1 MLVGLLSLLVYL
13 CYFIMKTIC
22 SSLSVT
28 AKCALP
34 KEMDPSEGE
43 SRPLYGAAG
52 PAVPR
57 FLARCHVPLNS
68 PVPGLRRST
77 LYCKLGWPYPALGET
92 EGATASS
99 SCLKLCCPP
108 RVPHSRNWGCGHSRP
123 DSGRRAEGGWPSS
136 TRSVLLTVQLG
147 TGGGSPVLWQKAQN
161 VIYHRPLHAQDVVLW
176 GEQCI
181 AIYK

>member
-1 MLVGLLSLLVYL
+1 MLVQLLSLLVHL
-13 CYFIMKTIC
+13 CCFIMKTIC
-22 SSLSVT
+22 SSRSVA

-34 KEMDPSEGE
+34 KEVDPSAGE

-57 FLARCHVPLNS
+57 LLARCHVPLNS
-68 PVPGLRRST
+68 PVLGLRST

-99 SCLKLCCPP
+99 SCLKLYCPP
-108 RVPHSRNWGCGHSRP
+108 RVPHSRNWGCGRSRP
-123 DSGRRAEGGWPSS
+123 DSGRGAGGGWPSS

-161 VIYHRPLHAQDVVLW
+161 VIHHRPSRAQDVVSW
-176 GEQCI
+176 GEQRT